1 MLISHYILL
10 FSNYIFYI
18 YSLFL
23 IICFKNKHYI
33 QLLPSKMKTGHL
45 ITTSVNDF
53 NLKCIIRLLCECFQ
67 INTLMITC
75 KDPNV
80 RNLFEVCK

>member
-10 FSNYIFYI
+10 FSIYIFYI
-18 YSLFL
+18 SSLFL
-23 IICFKNKHYI
+23 IICLKKRYI